1 MIRTRRRRSRYA
13 GGLEAQGHWA
23 EEESAAF
30 LKKRGKKL
38 LLNWG
43 LRRRRGQNPQ
53 SMKVF
58 CALFFNIA
66 LLSSASHVARWPCL
80 DANEFLSPR

>member
-30 LKKRGKKL
+30 LKKEAK
-38 LLNWG
+38 N
-43 LRRRRGQNPQ
+43 
-53 SMKVF
+53 F
-58 CALFFNIA
+58 C
-66 LLSSASHVARWPCL
+66 
-80 DANEFLSPR
+80 